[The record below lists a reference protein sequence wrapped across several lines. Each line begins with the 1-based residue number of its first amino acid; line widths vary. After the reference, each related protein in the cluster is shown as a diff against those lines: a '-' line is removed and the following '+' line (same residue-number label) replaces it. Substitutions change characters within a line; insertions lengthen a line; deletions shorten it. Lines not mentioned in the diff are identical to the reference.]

1 MKDPIFEPTA
11 INNLEAKNRIYMP
24 AMHPGMAVDFEV
36 TNQFVNRRR
45 K

>member
-1 MKDPIFEPTA
+1 MKDPIFEPIA
-11 INNLEAKNRIYMP
+11 INNLEAKSRIYMS
-24 AMHPGMAVDFEV
+24 AMHLGMTIDFEV